1 MSSYRTLTFPSPV
14 TQYTQPILY
23 TAVYNNMEGEEG
35 SILQKS
41 VIPNLLQ
48 DDFTSYDKQTFLTEL
63 CDEENDHDHKLAP
76 AEIHKVTEVEEEK
89 EVLGQQD
96 KQKCFQ
102 KDIDFR
108 QTLVDEDSFENILIH
123 QEKNA
128 SHSLMKNISVLD
140 LFACAGLVLAVVDFV
155 FSLI

>member
-1 MSSYRTLTFPSPV
+1 
-14 TQYTQPILY
+14 
-23 TAVYNNMEGEEG
+23 MEGEEG

-63 CDEENDHDHKLAP
+63 CEEENDHAHNHAP
-76 AEIHKVTEVEEEK
+76 AAIHEVTEVDEEK

-108 QTLVDEDSFENILIH
+108 QTLVDEDSFENILLH
-123 QEKNA
+123 
-128 SHSLMKNISVLD
+128 
-140 LFACAGLVLAVVDFV
+140 
-155 FSLI
+155 